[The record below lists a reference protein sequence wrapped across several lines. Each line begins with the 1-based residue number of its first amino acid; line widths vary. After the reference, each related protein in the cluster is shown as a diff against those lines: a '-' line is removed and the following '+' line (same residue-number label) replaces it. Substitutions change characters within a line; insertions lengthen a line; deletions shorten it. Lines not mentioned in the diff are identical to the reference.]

1 MGGHNEQRLEPF
13 CRRWAMRE
21 LERKRPDTLKYV
33 AIIAAALVLLAC
45 VAAGLTVALVL
56 ISEIPFQHMFSH

>member
-1 MGGHNEQRLEPF
+1 
-13 CRRWAMRE
+13 MRE